1 MALVRNQFQ
10 LYLIPLQYA
19 CRGITGAPYTCPL
32 LFCILPCVCIGYV
45 TLRQYMNN
53 SSVQLEFKFAAL
65 MIFEKNIFCIF
76 LNVVACGAKKNRIY
90 TACITMCQQTWTDFF
105 SEFFTEFLSLL
116 WAIFEAKTKHTRKL
130 SNAQWGHNREWHFET
145 HYTCSCV
152 VFYMYIDRGIRIHTV
167 DLKVQWWHAS
177 RICRAGIRLHNGW
190 F

>member
-1 MALVRNQFQ
+1 MPRNYWHPVYLSATL
-10 LYLIPLQYA
+10 LYTPL
-19 CRGITGAPYTCPL
+19 
-32 LFCILPCVCIGYV
+32 CIIGYV

-76 LNVVACGAKKNRIY
+76 LNVVACCAKKKQNLHRLHY
-90 TACITMCQQTWTDFF
+90 NVSTNLDGFF